1 MSAWLTWLKE
11 IGCAGAGQLQEHSPW
26 GAAQQAQSGACHPPW
41 RACHLL
47 WQSDRTPCKQRLPHR
62 RHVRAKH
69 SAPRRQGLQQA
80 LQSHVHAPPS
90 MAESVDCRYGSL
102 CCLCRCRCC
111 RRCLLPPPT
120 AVCRCGRAR
129 AALPLSLFCR
139 YSASFPDRLSSQP
152 GEQLLPALCEAPAAC
167 IWRLRANASE
177 RAVAGAACC
186 DSCARGACGPL
197 MAP

>member
-102 CCLCRCRCC
+102 CCCAVAAAAAAACC
-111 RRCLLPPPT
+111 RRRPPSAA
-120 AVCRCGRAR
+120 AVEPEPRFPSRFSAGTAR
-129 AALPLSLFCR
+129 ASPTDCQASLVSSCCPPCARHLLLVFGDSELTPPSVPSLALP
-139 YSASFPDRLSSQP
+139 
-152 GEQLLPALCEAPAAC
+152 
-167 IWRLRANASE
+167 
-177 RAVAGAACC
+177 AVIPVQEVHAG
-186 DSCARGACGPL
+186 P
-197 MAP
+197 